1 MHTLKRAVFFGAAIA
16 LFIPAAAAQ
25 TLDEIVAK
33 NLEAKGG
40 VERLRETSSMR
51 LTGTV
56 TQQGMKGTT
65 VTLSKRPN
73 MFRRGPTSAVR
84 R

>member
-40 VERLRETSSMR
+40 VERLR
-51 LTGTV
+51 
-56 TQQGMKGTT
+56 
-65 VTLSKRPN
+65 RPAACVS
-73 MFRRGPTSAVR
+73 RARSRSRA
-84 R
+84 